1 LEIEKYKTPKDFS
14 FGVSIYQNL
23 LELTGA
29 YCLPSFRLAAK
40 FFLAKALNKP
50 IYNKMHNV
58 WQDDPYGRTI
68 ADFCTIISITI
79 AFLLGLLL

>member
-1 LEIEKYKTPKDFS
+1 MKIIAFISGITVILF
-14 FGVSIYQNL
+14 L
-23 LELTGA
+23 
-29 YCLPSFRLAAK
+29 

-58 WQDDPYGRTI
+58 WHDDPYGRTI
-68 ADFCTIISITI
+68 ADFCSIISIAI

>member
-1 LEIEKYKTPKDFS
+1 MKIIAFISGLIVIVF
-14 FGVSIYQNL
+14 L
-23 LELTGA
+23 
-29 YCLPSFRLAAK
+29 

-68 ADFCTIISITI
+68 ADVFSIISIAI

>member
-1 LEIEKYKTPKDFS
+1 MKIIAFISGLILIVF
-14 FGVSIYQNL
+14 L
-23 LELTGA
+23 
-29 YCLPSFRLAAK
+29 

-58 WQDDPYGRTI
+58 WHDDPYGRTI
-68 ADFCTIISITI
+68 ADLCSIISITI

>member
-1 LEIEKYKTPKDFS
+1 MKIIAFISGFILIVF
-14 FGVSIYQNL
+14 L
-23 LELTGA
+23 
-29 YCLPSFRLAAK
+29 

-68 ADFCTIISITI
+68 ADGCSIISIAI

>member
-1 LEIEKYKTPKDFS
+1 MMKIIAFISGITVILF
-14 FGVSIYQNL
+14 L
-23 LELTGA
+23 
-29 YCLPSFRLAAK
+29 

-68 ADFCTIISITI
+68 ADTCIIVAIVVG
-79 AFLLGLLL
+79 FLLGLLL

>member
-1 LEIEKYKTPKDFS
+1 MRIIAFISGLIAIVF
-14 FGVSIYQNL
+14 L
-23 LELTGA
+23 
-29 YCLPSFRLAAK
+29 

-68 ADFCTIISITI
+68 ADGCSIISIAI

>member
-1 LEIEKYKTPKDFS
+1 MRLIAFMS
-14 FGVSIYQNL
+14 GVIVIL
-23 LELTGA
+23 
-29 YCLPSFRLAAK
+29 FM

-68 ADFCTIISITI
+68 ADTCIIVMILI

>member
-1 LEIEKYKTPKDFS
+1 MRIIAFISGLILIVF
-14 FGVSIYQNL
+14 L
-23 LELTGA
+23 
-29 YCLPSFRLAAK
+29 

-58 WQDDPYGRTI
+58 WHDDPYGRTI
-68 ADFCTIISITI
+68 ADGCIIISIVI

>member
-1 LEIEKYKTPKDFS
+1 MKIIAFISGLIAIVF
-14 FGVSIYQNL
+14 L
-23 LELTGA
+23 
-29 YCLPSFRLAAK
+29 

-68 ADFCTIISITI
+68 ADGCSIISIAI